1 MRQNR
6 LSFYPYTQWE
16 TGIRSPSSA
25 CGPAAIAGIVGFWEE
40 RLARKSGK
48 PFGRLP
54 ADPVQAV
61 NDIYAFSGGTPL
73 GMPAPVLAFALR
85 RLLNKRLRDSGLP
98 GRAATRRLS
107 GFEAY
112 CAEIDAGRLVAV
124 KFDKWFSFR
133 WWGQRPAFDY
143 HWTVGC
149 GYRIEDDGTAFLLVH
164 DAGGRGKD
172 GTFVRSRE
180 RQIAY
185 EPHKGVLTM
194 VGVQVK
200 LEGCGEN
207 SLHPLSHPESR

>member
-25 CGPAAIAGIVGFWEE
+25 CGPAAIAGIVHFWED
-40 RLARKSGK
+40 RLAKEGGK
-48 PFGRLP
+48 LSHRLP
-54 ADPVQAV
+54 ADSAEAV
-61 NDIYAFSGGTPL
+61 NDIYASSGGTPL
-73 GMPAPVLAFALR
+73 GMSAPVLAFALR
-85 RLLNKRLRDSGLP
+85 RLLNKRLQGSGLP
-98 GRAATRRLS
+98 GKAVTRRLR
-107 GFEAY
+107 GFDAY

-133 WWGQRPAFDY
+133 WFGRRPVFDY

-164 DAGGRGKD
+164 DAGSRAKD

-180 RQIAY
+180 RRIDYAA
-185 EPHKGVLTM
+185 HRGVLTL
-194 VGVQVK
+194 VGVEVK
-200 LEGCGEN
+200 LEGCGGN
-207 SLHPLSHPESR
+207 SPYSLSHPESR